1 MSSSIKKYQCQPNI
15 LLNIAKMRFDNDG
28 MQTIV
33 VEGETDYRLFRQWL
47 IERNAR
53 IENVDGK
60 SNVKEIWRKAKER
73 RFISIHC
80 IADLDFDLVL
90 KDNPIIDDQFIY
102 VSIKEGNSE
111 SDIEC
116 NDLESALIRSHSL
129 TKVMSQKYRGLDLY
143 QDFEVRIE
151 ELREQLR
158 IAARNL
164 GAYRAADQLLF
175 LTRKIS
181 AIGGNFAINEDF
193 YDSINVNVDSEKL
206 SSLLRRGSNLSGYG
220 IEEVISNATKLSNKY
235 STGWQLCRGHDL
247 TEMLALHVS
256 NIVKRNVTVREI
268 EEDLRMA
275 CELEM
280 INSTRFGARLL
291 NIGKVNGRPLLG
303 LSPIV

>member
-1 MSSSIKKYQCQPNI
+1 MSSSLKKYQCQPNI

-151 ELREQLR
+151 ELREQLNELNAQKESDEITEKEIENM
-158 IAARNL
+158 IASLAET
-164 GAYRAADQLLF
+164 LL
-175 LTRKIS
+175 I
-181 AIGGNFAINEDF
+181 INEDSPKKQTRKAQLKNPRPEVGSVWNKPKGKRKITLSVGRR
-193 YDSINVNVDSEKL
+193 DLVDSKTSKPLDYISEESRMEIAEDWL
-206 SSLLRRGSNLSGYG
+206 RVRPTGGRVFVDEEGDAATLLG
-220 IEEVISNATKLSNKY
+220 
-235 STGWQLCRGHDL
+235 
-247 TEMLALHVS
+247 
-256 NIVKRNVTVREI
+256 
-268 EEDLRMA
+268 EDLVY
-275 CELEM
+275 L
-280 INSTRFGARLL
+280 G
-291 NIGKVNGRPLLG
+291 NI
-303 LSPIV
+303 SDFIA

>member
-1 MSSSIKKYQCQPNI
+1 MPSTH
-15 LLNIAKMRFDNDG
+15 AKATSR
-28 MQTIV
+28 V
-33 VEGETDYRLFRQWL
+33 
-47 IERNAR
+47 
-53 IENVDGK
+53 
-60 SNVKEIWRKAKER
+60 AK
-73 RFISIHC
+73 
-80 IADLDFDLVL
+80 LDFLSFIHL
-90 KDNPIIDDQFIY
+90 IAQSPFFLMHSYSCNALNNFSFCALSFIY

-151 ELREQLR
+151 KLREQLR

-193 YDSINVNVDSEKL
+193 YDSINVSVDSEKL
-206 SSLLRRGSNLSGYG
+206 SSLLRRGSNFSGYG

-235 STGWQLCRGHDL
+235 ATGWQLCRGHDL

-256 NIVKRNVTVREI
+256 NLVKRNVTVREI

-303 LSPIV
+303 LSPIVG